1 METLP
6 SFCRKFLIRNMP
18 KACFAFL
25 QKVFRGAVGTK
36 RLRNVIRRFSFLG
49 PILTAKRPAVILL
62 RKNRWNLRPAKESE
76 SFIRVRGRQVRLW
89 RPVQVRSLRS
99 VRITAICFAKAE
111 RTCCNHVAWLVEAG
125 AGNRRLP
132 CRRQQAGQTG
142 ILWLELVSVSYAK
155 TDRGFCPFQIDPPR
169 PSAIGGPIPVPA
181 STSQHHFSRLP
192 KTLEMVLRILCGDFI
207 PCTPENLF

>member
-1 METLP
+1 MQRGVETLP
-6 SFCRKFLIRNMP
+6 SFCWKFLIRNMP

-99 VRITAICFAKAE
+99 VGMTAILLRKSRANLLQSCSPAGGCRTRNPPARRRRAE
-111 RTCCNHVAWLVEAG
+111 GGSIRKHSE
-125 AGNRRLP
+125 P
-132 CRRQQAGQTG
+132 FSTG
-142 ILWLELVSVSYAK
+142 
-155 TDRGFCPFQIDPPR
+155 
-169 PSAIGGPIPVPA
+169 
-181 STSQHHFSRLP
+181 
-192 KTLEMVLRILCGDFI
+192 
-207 PCTPENLF
+207 

>member
-36 RLRNVIRRFSFLG
+36 RLRNVIRRFSFLSS
-49 PILTAKRPAVILL
+49 ILAAKRPAVILL

-99 VRITAICFAKAE
+99 VRITAILLRKSRANLLQSCS
-111 RTCCNHVAWLVEAG
+111 LAG
-125 AGNRRLP
+125 GSRSWKPPAALPQATSRSNRNPLAGIGIRLLCQNR
-132 CRRQQAGQTG
+132 QG
-142 ILWLELVSVSYAK
+142 ILS
-155 TDRGFCPFQIDPPR
+155 
-169 PSAIGGPIPVPA
+169 IP
-181 STSQHHFSRLP
+181 
-192 KTLEMVLRILCGDFI
+192 D
-207 PCTPENLF
+207 